1 MTNTNKILI
10 GLLIGGVAAGGYY
23 LYRRSKEGT
32 NSNAPSP
39 SQNEDPNTS
48 SVTPQKSDPNNSG
61 VYVAPQVSFQ
71 DKVKMLQAALRITAD
86 GVPGKQT
93 MTTLNKFL
101 VVPKLDQSN
110 IDITTKRIKLLA
122 EAVFSL
128 YYNKDQSLARR
139 KEMWN
144 EWRAKINSS
153 NLGLDFSRNVPPSFA
168 NYYGRGIYQFY
179 NPAISGLNGTT
190 NLPLI

>member
-23 LYRRSKEGT
+23 LYRRNKEGT
-32 NSNAPSP
+32 YSDFPSP

-48 SVTPQKSDPNNSG
+48 SVTPQKSDPKNSG

-101 VVPKLDQSN
+101 SVPQLDQSN

-128 YYNKDQSLARR
+128 YYNKDRSLND
-139 KEMWN
+139 KKLMWN
-144 EWRAKINSS
+144 LWRNKINSA
-153 NLGLDFSRNVPPSFA
+153 NLGLDFSRNVPPAFA
-168 NYYGRGIYQFY
+168 NYYGKGIYQFY
-179 NPAISGLNGTT
+179 NSAISGLNGTN
-190 NLPLI
+190 NLALI